1 MIKINDIYIDY
12 DSADSES
19 RAINGLSMDVN
30 DGDFVAIVGPS
41 GSGKSSLLSG
51 IAGLVPVNSGDI
63 FINKN
68 KISRVSRGRKSLI
81 RSQYFGIIF
90 QFSELINRF
99 TVEENIKISWI
110 AAQKKSEQNELDYI
124 ARLEYL
130 TEQLNL
136 HSILKRLPGK
146 LSGGELQKAAIARA
160 FIRQN
165 TVILADEP
173 SGDLDPENV
182 QRLKNLLVKEHETG
196 RTIVMV
202 THDMDLA
209 GIASTVYHLE
219 QGKVV
224 KIVDKPSINN

>member
-1 MIKINDIYIDY
+1 MIRINDIYINY
-12 DSADSES
+12 YGGEGETH
-19 RAINGLSMDVN
+19 AIRGVSMDIN

-51 IAGLVPVNSGDI
+51 IAGLVPVDSGDI
-63 FINKN
+63 FVDKYKMS
-68 KISRVSRGRKSLI
+68 KISRSRKSMV
-81 RSQYFGIIF
+81 RSSYFGIIF

-99 TVEENIKISWI
+99 TVEENIKISWL
-110 AAQKKSEQNELDYI
+110 AANKKSQKSELDYI

-130 TEQLNL
+130 TENLNL
-136 HSILKRLPGK
+136 QSILTRFPGK

-160 FIRQN
+160 FIRDN
-165 TVILADEP
+165 TVILGDEP

-182 QRLKNLLVKEHETG
+182 IRLKKLLQKEHETG

-209 GIASTVYHLE
+209 GIANTIYHLE
-219 QGKVV
+219 NGKVV
-224 KIVDKPSINN
+224 KITDKPI